1 MRMIIPA
8 RSCTARLAQKA
19 CDSCQVNTLLKVVK
33 SRPVLMSATLLGIA
47 IAFILPTSLRPVTRG
62 LWGWNIGVW
71 LFLVSTMTMMAR
83 SDHHRLRRNALLH
96 AEGLT
101 TVMTVAACSVVASLA
116 AITFELS
123 QAKPPGGGM
132 ASWPHVLFALS
143 TVVGSWLLLATLFAL
158 AYASRYYDRAG
169 HPGSGLSFPQDSD
182 DEAQPHYADFMYF
195 SLTLAA
201 TSQTSDVAI
210 TRTEIR
216 RWVTAQAVLSF
227 AFNTMLLA
235 LTVNIAA
242 GLL

>member
-1 MRMIIPA
+1 M
-8 RSCTARLAQKA
+8 K
-19 CDSCQVNTLLKVVK
+19 TLFKVIK
-33 SRPVLMSATLLGIA
+33 SRPLLIFTTLLGIA
-47 IAFILPTSLRPVTRG
+47 IASFLPGSLRPVTRA
-62 LWGWNIGVW
+62 LWGWNVGVW
-71 LFLVSTMTMMAR
+71 LFLVSTMAMMAR
-83 SDHHRLRRNALLH
+83 SDHSRLRRNALLH
-96 AEGLT
+96 SEGLT
-101 TVMTVAACSVVASLA
+101 IVMTVAACSVAASLA

-123 QAKPPGGGM
+123 QAKPSGGGIV
-132 ASWPHVLFALS
+132 SWPYVLFALS

-158 AYASRYYDRAG
+158 AYASRYYGRPG
-169 HPGSGLSFPQDSD
+169 HPGSGLSFPGLGT
-182 DEAQPHYADFMYF
+182 DENQPHYADFMYF

-235 LTVNIAA
+235 LAVNIAA